1 MSGLWLQLGL
11 VFVLVLIN
19 AAFSGTE
26 MALVSLRE
34 GQLQQLEQ
42 RSSTGALVARLA
54 RDPNRFLATI
64 QIGITLA
71 GFLASAAAAVSL
83 AEPLEEPLSFL
94 GGAASAVSI
103 VVVTL
108 LLSYATLVIGE
119 LAPKRVAMQRAERWA
134 LLAARPLSVMAMLT
148 QPVVWLLSRS
158 SDILVRIMG
167 GDPSVQR
174 EAVTEAELR
183 ELVGT
188 QASFTAQQRLIID
201 GAFEI
206 SERTLDEVLRPR
218 PDVFVLDSD
227 QPVAEALRALARS
240 GHSRAPVAH
249 DGNLDEVVGVVH
261 LRDLLDGPDDRP
273 VRERAGELAAFPETA
288 GVLDVL
294 HEMQARRLQLAL
306 VVDEHGAAAGI
317 ITVED
322 LLEELVGEIYD
333 ETDRDV
339 VAVRREADGSLVMPG
354 RFPVHDLEDVGVHG
368 MPEGP
373 YATVAGLVLDVLG
386 RVPEAPGDRVTVAGR
401 TIEVLAVD
409 GRAITE
415 VRISPPAPEPAST
428 NGDPEA
434 MGSAPKLSRQ

>member
-1 MSGLWLQLGL
+1 VSGLWLQLGL

-83 AEPLEEPLSFL
+83 AEPLEDPLSFL
-94 GGAASAVSI
+94 GGAARAVSI

-134 LLAARPLSVMAMLT
+134 LLAVRPLSVMAMLT

-174 EAVTEAELR
+174 EEVTEAEIR

-188 QASFTAQQRLIID
+188 QASFTAKQRLIID

-218 PDVFVLDSD
+218 PDVFVLDAD
-227 QPVAEALRALARS
+227 QPVPEALRALAAS
-240 GHSRAPVAH
+240 GHSRAPVAL
-249 DGNLDEVVGVVH
+249 DGNLDEVVGMVH
-261 LRDLLDGPDDRP
+261 LRELLGPGDRP
-273 VRERAGELAAFPETA
+273 VREVVGELAAFPETA

-317 ITVED
+317 VTVED

-339 VAVRREADGSLVMPG
+339 VGVRREPDGSLLLPG

-373 YATVAGLVLDVLG
+373 YATVAGLVLDLLG

-409 GRAITE
+409 GRAITDL
-415 VRISPPAPEPAST
+415 RIGPPPQPAST
-428 NGDPEA
+428 NGDPGA
-434 MGSAPKLSRQ
+434 MTNVAAGPRQ